1 MGWFFRDRR
10 SGLSWTDQTI
20 GSISAPPMQ
29 LLALFALVILLMSMS
44 SYTEFKVHI
53 EREKM
58 GLKLLF
64 YLLPLALL
72 LIADVMMRY
81 RWPYMVRAA
90 SLPIESVKQD
100 GCPPW
105 GVAFVVILV
114 LVLVKY
120 HSTVQ
125 SGWF

>member
-1 MGWFFRDRR
+1 
-10 SGLSWTDQTI
+10 
-20 GSISAPPMQ
+20 
-29 LLALFALVILLMSMS
+29 MSMS

-58 GLKLLF
+58 GLKLLL

-72 LIADVMMRY
+72 LVADVLMRY
-81 RWPYMVRAA
+81 RVGYMVRAA
-90 SLPIESVKQD
+90 TSPMESGKQD

-105 GVAFVVILV
+105 GVAFVVVLV

-120 HSTVQ
+120 HSSVVVENE
-125 SGWF
+125 GWKKRRLWAARNPDPL